1 MRQVAGAFV
10 AVLLLLLVALPAV
23 AVDLGRAE
31 GTLTVDG
38 TKIPLNYAYAIG
50 RQKNLL
56 TDRKEM
62 TRVIL
67 TDKELPADAK
77 LADLDD
83 SLPGDL
89 NGVIISIDKQG
100 RVGHVAIQHPTGNY
114 DGGYF
119 EGVADYDFKPH
130 KGDSGTFGGTV
141 SSLRVKTNTM
151 TFSYDATFVA
161 TLR

>member
-1 MRQVAGAFV
+1 MRHVTGALI
-10 AVLLLLLVALPAV
+10 AVFLLMALPAV
-23 AVDLGRAE
+23 AVEPGRAE
-31 GTLTVDG
+31 GTLTIDS
-38 TKIPLNYAYAIG
+38 TKIPLNYAYAVAK
-50 RQKNLL
+50 QKNQLN
-56 TDRKEM
+56 DRKEM
-62 TRVIL
+62 TRIIL
-67 TDKELPADAK
+67 TDKPLPDGAK

-89 NGVIISIDKQG
+89 NGVIIAVDKQG
-100 RVGHVAIQHPTGNY
+100 RVGHVAIQHPMGNY

-119 EGVADYDFKPH
+119 EGIADYEFKPR

-161 TLR
+161 AMH

>member
-1 MRQVAGAFV
+1 MRHVAGASV
-10 AVLLLLLVALPAV
+10 AVLLLLLALPAV
-23 AVDLGRAE
+23 AVDLGKAE

-62 TRVIL
+62 TRIIL
-67 TDKELPADAK
+67 TDKALPADAR
-77 LADLDD
+77 LSDMDD
-83 SLPGDL
+83 NLPGDL
-89 NGVIISIDKQG
+89 NGIIISVDKQG

-119 EGVADYDFKPH
+119 EGIPDYEFKPR
-130 KGDSGTFGGTV
+130 KGDSGTFGGAV

-161 TLR
+161 ALR

>member
-1 MRQVAGAFV
+1 MRQVAGALV
-10 AVLLLLLVALPAV
+10 AVVLLLLVALPAV

-31 GTLTVDG
+31 GILTVDG

-50 RQKNLL
+50 KQKNQL

-83 SLPGDL
+83 NLPGDL

-100 RVGHVAIQHPTGNY
+100 HVGHVAIQHPTGNY

-119 EGVADYDFKPH
+119 EGLPDYEFKPH
-130 KGDSGTFGGTV
+130 KGDSGTFGGSV

-161 TLR
+161 ALR

>member
-1 MRQVAGAFV
+1 MRQVAGALV
-10 AVLLLLLVALPAV
+10 AVLLLLLVARPAL

-38 TKIPLNYAYAIG
+38 TKIPLNYAYAVG
-50 RQKNLL
+50 RQKNQL

-83 SLPGDL
+83 NLPGDL

-119 EGVADYDFKPH
+119 EGIPDYEFKPH

-161 TLR
+161 ALR

>member
-1 MRQVAGAFV
+1 MRQVAGALV
-10 AVLLLLLVALPAV
+10 AVLLTLLVALPAV

-38 TKIPLNYAYAIG
+38 TKIPLNYAYAVG
-50 RQKNLL
+50 RQKNQL

-83 SLPGDL
+83 NLPGDL

-119 EGVADYDFKPH
+119 EGIPDYEFKPH

-161 TLR
+161 ALR